1 MKNIFDFCWMQ
12 FIQQQNRAQVSF
24 NSLEDAVATD
34 NPVRLIDAFVDQLDL
49 VQLRFEVATLSK
61 EGRPAYES
69 KVFLKL
75 YFYGY
80 LNGIRSSRRLEKE
93 CGRNTELQWLLGHLK
108 PNYHSIAD
116 FRKHNP
122 TALRN
127 TFKLFVLFLKDA
139 SLVSGEIIAI
149 DGTKVRAHNSKKNNY
164 SPSKIQRHLAYIEN
178 KTNEYLSAL
187 DALDKTE
194 NLEKVNHIAEKIK
207 HLKENKIKYEALGA
221 VLDTTGEPQVSTT
234 DSDARALLVQGQV
247 VEVSYNVETAV
258 DSQHKLVVA
267 THTINRN
274 DRNALAPIALEAK
287 DNLSVDNFTL
297 LADKGFYNSRHLQT
311 CIDQNLTTLVATPA
325 TGNSNDKGTTEDYL
339 SEKFIYNKAED
350 TYTCPAN
357 QTLHTNGTWYTK
369 TKTSRSVPYRY
380 RKFHTG
386 ACASCAV
393 KSLCTAQ
400 AKRGRFIERSEFA
413 QAAEQNAKHYK
424 TNWDLYRKRQEIN
437 EHIFGTIKR
446 KWGYNHTNLKGLK
459 KVNGEWALIMT
470 VYNFKRVINIL
481 GFDDFLNKLKN
492 WKPDYSKIVLAL
504 RKTGLFKAQYRHS
517 FFLSLR
523 SCLKNQHC

>member
-1 MKNIFDFCWMQ
+1 MQ
-12 FIQQQNRAQVSF
+12 FIQPQNRAQVTF
-24 NSLEDAVATD
+24 NSLEDSVAPD
-34 NPVRLIDAFVDQLDL
+34 NPVRLIDAFVEHLDL
-49 VQLRFEVATLSK
+49 AQLKFNVSVLNK
-61 EGRPAYES
+61 EGRPAFKS
-69 KVFLKL
+69 GVFLKL

-93 CGRNTELQWLLGHLK
+93 CCRNTELQWLLGQLK

-116 FRKHNP
+116 FRKVNP

-139 SLVSGEIIAI
+139 SLVSGDVVAV
-149 DGTKVRAHNSKKNNY
+149 DGTKIRAHNSKKNNY
-164 SPSKIQRHLAYIEN
+164 SPNKIKRHLAYIEN
-178 KTNEYLSAL
+178 KTAEYLNAL

-194 NLEKVNHIAEKIK
+194 SLEKVNHIAEKIK

-221 VLDTTGEPQVSTT
+221 VLDASGEPQVSTT
-234 DSDARALLVQGQV
+234 DADARALLVQGQV

-258 DSQHKLVVA
+258 DSLHKLVVA

-274 DRNALAPIALEAK
+274 DRNALAPITLEAK
-287 DNLSVDNFTL
+287 DNLSADNFTL

-311 CIDQNLTTLVATPA
+311 CIDNNITTLVATPEMV
-325 TGNSNDKGTTEDYL
+325 NSNDKGTTADYL
-339 SEKFIYNKAED
+339 AAKFIYNKADD

-369 TKTSRSVPYRY
+369 TKTSRSTPYRY

-386 ACASCAV
+386 ACATCAV
-393 KSLCTAQ
+393 KKLCTAQ

-413 QAAEQNAKHYK
+413 AAAEQNAKHYK
-424 TNWDLYRKRQEIN
+424 ANWNLYRKRQEIN

-446 KWGYNHTNLKGLK
+446 KWGYNHTNLTGLQ
-459 KVNGEWALIMT
+459 KVNGEMALIMT
-470 VYNFKRVINIL
+470 LYNFKRVINIL
-481 GFDDFLNKLKN
+481 GFDDFLNKLKK
-492 WKPDYSKIVLAL
+492 WKPDYTKIVLAL
-504 RKTGLFKAQYRHS
+504 LKIRLFKAHYTLS
-517 FFLSLR
+517 FFCNQL
-523 SCLKNQHC
+523 CNLKTAPR

>member
-1 MKNIFDFCWMQ
+1 MK
-12 FIQQQNRAQVSF
+12 FIQPQNRSQVTF
-24 NSLEDAVATD
+24 TSLEDTVAPD
-34 NPVRLIDAFVDQLDL
+34 NAVRLIDAFVEHLDL
-49 VQLRFEVATLSK
+49 SQLKFNVSTLNN
-61 EGRPAYES
+61 EGRPSFES

-93 CGRNTELQWLLGHLK
+93 CSRNTELQWLLGQLK

-116 FRKHNP
+116 FRKDNP
-122 TALRN
+122 RALRN

-139 SLVSGEIIAI
+139 SLVSGQVVAI
-149 DGTKVRAHNSKKNNY
+149 DGTKIRAHNSKKNNY
-164 SPSKIQRHLAYIEN
+164 SPNKIKRHLTYIEN
-178 KTNEYLSAL
+178 KTAEYLNAL

-194 NLEKVNHIAEKIK
+194 SLEKVHHIAEKIK
-207 HLKENKIKYEALGA
+207 HLKENKIKYEALG
-221 VLDTTGEPQVSTT
+221 VLLDATGEPQVSTT
-234 DSDARALLVQGQV
+234 DADARALLVQGQV
-247 VEVSYNVETAV
+247 VEISYNVETAV

-287 DNLSVDNFTL
+287 DNLSADNFTL

-311 CIDQNLTTLVATPA
+311 CINNNITTLVAIPEMV
-325 TGNSNDKGTTEDYL
+325 NSNNKGTTTDYL
-339 SEKFIYNKAED
+339 TEKFIYNKAED

-369 TKTSRSVPYRY
+369 TKTVRSIPYRY

-386 ACASCAV
+386 ACATCAV

-413 QAAEQNAKHYK
+413 AAAEQNAQHYK
-424 TNWDLYRKRQEIN
+424 ANWDLYRKRQEIN

-446 KWGYNHTNLKGLK
+446 KWGYNHTNLTGLE
-459 KVNGEWALIMT
+459 KVNGEMALIMT
-470 VYNFKRVINIL
+470 LYNFKRVINIL
-481 GFDDFLNKLKN
+481 GFDDFLNKLKK
-492 WKPDYSKIVLAL
+492 WKPDYTKIILAL
-504 RKTGLFKAQYRHS
+504 LKTRLFKALYRHS
-517 FFLSLR
+517 FFWDQLS
-523 SCLKNQHC
+523 SSKTQPC